1 VGLTGFPGMVFLLH
15 PTCGAERLPDEVER
29 IETGSDRSGAGAADP
44 PSRAAPS
51 LAILGA
57 DALLAAQ
64 PATAVQLAHACSQIG
79 FHGVV
84 PASWG
89 DELIAGGCLRN
100 IASRRGS
107 GDTGPAIFCACPYV
121 AHRLLAV
128 GPDLEPFLVS
138 FVAPPVAVSRY
149 LRTLY
154 TPTRIRL
161 TYVGRCPGAA
171 DDAIDARLTPE
182 ELLAVLTERGVDLAD
197 QPRVFDSVIP
207 PDRRRFLSQ
216 PGGLPTAEILRR
228 VDPDRK
234 PVEVA
239 GPELATEL
247 AQTLLSRS
255 NVLIDV
261 ATRLGCA
268 CSGAVANVPPEAAR
282 AAVTMLEPPRASSPI
297 VDDRVA
303 VAIEL
308 PLPTVSR
315 DPIDVVPAV
324 ASRRSSGASRVV
336 SAQASPAPPAEPP
349 ADLGTHGG
357 RRRSPTQ
364 GVAVRPHAGAIPTT
378 RSGEGRALP
387 RAYVARRNTGSR
399 GRGPSTPPRGEPQQ
413 LDASG
418 TSVRGTVGRAGNG
431 ASPRGG
437 GVSPRA
443 DRIETPPP
451 EPGDEAPV
459 RAKGPAVVASAIG
472 AAPDRADDPHGE
484 LLAAVGETAT
494 VAERVAHEPA
504 PQAERQEAGAGEA
517 RGPSPIPEVTPSSG
531 VTLGTRTARLAR
543 LAATTAHQRRAMLA
557 ALLGVALLSA
567 SVGILAGRWLAA
579 RTTAAPGAT
588 R

>member
-1 VGLTGFPGMVFLLH
+1 VRGRT
-15 PTCGAERLPDEVER
+15 LPDAVDR
-29 IETGSDRSGAGAADP
+29 NETGSDRSGAGAADA

-64 PATAVQLAHACSQIG
+64 PATAVQLAHACLRIG
-79 FHGVV
+79 YHGVV

-89 DELIAGGCLRN
+89 DELIAGGCLRQ
-100 IASRRGS
+100 ITSRRRD

-128 GPDLEPFLVS
+128 GPDLEPFLAS
-138 FVAPPVAVSRY
+138 FIAPPVAVARY

-161 TYVGRCPGAA
+161 TYFGRCPGAA
-171 DDAIDARLTPE
+171 DDAIDARLTPD
-182 ELLAVLTERGVDLAD
+182 ELLAVLAERGVDLLD

-216 PGGLPTAEILRR
+216 PGGLPAVEMLRR

-234 PVEVA
+234 AIEVA

-247 AQTLLSRS
+247 AQILLAKSD
-255 NVLIDV
+255 VLIDV

-268 CSGAVANVPPEAAR
+268 CSGAVANVSPESAR
-282 AAVTMLEPPRASSPI
+282 ASVTALEPPRASSPI

-303 VAIEL
+303 VPLDL

-315 DPIDVVPAV
+315 DPIDVVPSV
-324 ASRRSSGASRVV
+324 AGRRSSGASRVA
-336 SAQASPAPPAEPP
+336 SAEPSPVPPAEPP
-349 ADLGTHGG
+349 ADAPGAHSG

-364 GVAVRPHAGAIPTT
+364 GVTVRPHGGAVPTT

-399 GRGPSTPPRGEPQQ
+399 GRGPSTPSRGEAAQR

-418 TSVRGTVGRAGNG
+418 SRADGGDGRAANG
-431 ASPRGG
+431 GSPRGG
-437 GVSPRA
+437 GINPRA
-443 DRIETPPP
+443 DRIETPAPAPSRDVPVRTP
-451 EPGDEAPV
+451 EPV
-459 RAKGPAVVASAIG
+459 AVAAAVS
-472 AAPDRADDPHGE
+472 AAPDRAYDPHGE
-484 LLAAVGETAT
+484 PLAVAGETAVADQPVREAAAPQNP
-494 VAERVAHEPA
+494 VAEP
-504 PQAERQEAGAGEA
+504 
-517 RGPSPIPEVTPSSG
+517 RGPSPISAVTVSRAAAFRRRASS
-531 VTLGTRTARLAR
+531 LAR
-543 LAATTAHQRRAMLA
+543 LAVTTARQRRTMLA
-557 ALLGVALLSA
+557 ALLGVALFSA

-579 RTTAAPGAT
+579 RTTVTSGG
-588 R
+588 RR